1 MVDIQTSSSLTR
13 VRISAHINRKPASN
27 MAHAVRVADAL
38 GLRLNQLVTFNFART
53 ACPDHLVSRQ
63 FQKLRD
69 NHFGKW
75 LARKGKSQPRPPCF
89 VWSIEN
95 SGGCLNVHWL
105 VHIPEGRV
113 HDFRSR
119 LHTWLEAVSG
129 EVACTTAIHVR
140 HAPAPQGAVKYMSK
154 GIDPLYAP
162 FFRIRHVPQGLAWQT
177 CRHQSFF
184 GLDSAATIARS
195 RATTV
200 HAKAVPDVSRKRT
213 AMIVVPFSLTDLRH
227 QTTRFPP
234 PTRHRPVVQFVGVRG
249 SSLANDR

>member
-1 MVDIQTSSSLTR
+1 
-13 VRISAHINRKPASN
+13 

-105 VHIPEGRV
+105 VRIPEGRV

-162 FFRIRHVPQGLAWQT
+162 FFRIRHVPQGLVHGKRAGISRSLGSTARRRLQEAGQLQNT
-177 CRHQSFF
+177 PRRFRTF
-184 GLDSAATIARS
+184 PASA
-195 RATTV
+195 
-200 HAKAVPDVSRKRT
+200 P
-213 AMIVVPFSLTDLRH
+213 
-227 QTTRFPP
+227 Q
-234 PTRHRPVVQFVGVRG
+234 
-249 SSLANDR
+249 